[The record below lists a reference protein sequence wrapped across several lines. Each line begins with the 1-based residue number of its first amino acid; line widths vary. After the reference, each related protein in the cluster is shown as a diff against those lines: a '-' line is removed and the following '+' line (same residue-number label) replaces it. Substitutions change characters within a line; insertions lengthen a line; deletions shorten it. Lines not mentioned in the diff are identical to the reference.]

1 MALNSRTLPIRPLGR
16 SGLQLSVLGLG
27 TVKLGRNTDVKY
39 PQDFELPSD
48 EAILNLLEVAGSLGI
63 NYLDTAPAYGLS
75 EVRLGALLPHCAS
88 TFQIVTKAGEHYD
101 PAQQSRYDFSEYGLR
116 QSIETSLKR
125 LNRTQLDVVLLHS
138 DGHDAQVL
146 DAGALRTLLACKSE
160 GLIRAIGL
168 SGKTLQG
175 GRRAIAEGAD
185 VLMITLNP
193 DHTEEAPLVAEAAE
207 AGVGIL
213 LKKVLGSGHLA
224 AHDDPARRLA
234 TALNDRRISS
244 AVVGTLNPDHLR
256 HNCSRLLHGVSQ

>member
-138 DGHDAQVL
+138 DGHDDQVL
-146 DAGALRTLLACKSE
+146 DAGALRTRL
-160 GLIRAIGL
+160 RA
-168 SGKTLQG
+168 
-175 GRRAIAEGAD
+175 
-185 VLMITLNP
+185 NP
-193 DHTEEAPLVAEAAE
+193 
-207 AGVGIL
+207 
-213 LKKVLGSGHLA
+213 KGSF
-224 AHDDPARRLA
+224 RRLDCQEK
-234 TALNDRRISS
+234 LYR
-244 AVVGTLNPDHLR
+244 VVDER
-256 HNCSRLLHGVSQ
+256 SQRAPMS